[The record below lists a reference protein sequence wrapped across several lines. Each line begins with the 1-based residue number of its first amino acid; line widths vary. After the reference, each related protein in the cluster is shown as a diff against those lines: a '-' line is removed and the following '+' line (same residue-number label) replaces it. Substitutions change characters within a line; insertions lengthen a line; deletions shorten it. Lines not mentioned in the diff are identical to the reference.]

1 MIHYLIYNG
10 ESSADYDLLVG
21 AQNTFNAPKRSVTKY
36 TIPGRNGDLI
46 KDNGCFEN
54 VSVAYTIVCKN
65 RFESLADSISAWLKS
80 PTSYCRLED
89 SHHPEY
95 YRMGLVTDAITYTT
109 GTLNHSAKA
118 TITFDCKPQKW
129 LVEGDQKQTF
139 KSASTIYNPTK
150 FASLPL
156 VRVYGSGAGT
166 VTIAGHLITL
176 KSINGYIDLDSE
188 LQDCYKGTANLNSQ
202 VVLATGFPK
211 LQSGTNAITFTGGVT
226 SVEIVGRWWAI

>member
-54 VSVAYTIVCKN
+54 ISVPYTVVCKSG
-65 RFESLADSISAWLKS
+65 FENLADSISAWLKS

-109 GTLNHSAKA
+109 GALNHSAKA
-118 TITFDCKPQKW
+118 TVTFDCKPQKW
-129 LVEGDQKQTF
+129 LTEGERVEKFT
-139 KSASTIYNPTK
+139 SAGTIFNPTK
-150 FASLPL
+150 FASKPL
-156 VRVYGSGAGT
+156 IKVYGNGQSTLKIGDYSMNLNLQAY
-166 VTIAGHLITL
+166 VTI
-176 KSINGYIDLDSE
+176 DSE
-188 LQDCYKGTANLNSQ
+188 LMDCTRGNMNMNGS
-202 VVLATGFPK
+202 VVFTSGFPELK
-211 LQSGTNAITFTGGVT
+211 SGMNLITFTGGIT
-226 SVEIVGRWWAI
+226 SIEITGRWWTI

>member
-54 VSVAYTIVCKN
+54 ISVPYTIVCKSG
-65 RFESLADSISAWLKS
+65 FENLADSISAWLKS

-109 GTLNHSAKA
+109 GALNHSAKA
-118 TITFDCKPQKW
+118 TVTFDCKPQKW
-129 LVEGDQKQTF
+129 LTEGERVEKFT
-139 KSASTIYNPTK
+139 SAGTIFNPTK
-150 FASLPL
+150 FASKPL
-156 VRVYGSGAGT
+156 IKVYGNGQSTLKIGDYSMSLNLQAY
-166 VTIAGHLITL
+166 VTI
-176 KSINGYIDLDSE
+176 DSE
-188 LQDCYKGTANLNSQ
+188 LMDCTRGNMNMNSY
-202 VVLATGFPK
+202 VVLASGFPELK
-211 LQSGTNAITFTGGVT
+211 SGMNLITFTGGIT
-226 SVEIVGRWWAI
+226 SIEITGRWWTI

>member
-1 MIHYLIYNG
+1 MMRYLIYNG

-54 VSVAYTIVCKN
+54 ISVPYTIVCKSG
-65 RFESLADSISAWLKS
+65 FENLADSISAWLKS

-109 GTLNHSAKA
+109 GALNHSAKA
-118 TITFDCKPQKW
+118 TVTFDCKPQKW
-129 LVEGDQKQTF
+129 LTEGERVEKFT
-139 KSASTIYNPTK
+139 SAGTIFNPTK
-150 FASLPL
+150 FASKPL
-156 VRVYGSGAGT
+156 IKVYGNGQSTLKIGDYSMSLNLQAY
-166 VTIAGHLITL
+166 VTI
-176 KSINGYIDLDSE
+176 DSE
-188 LQDCYKGTANLNSQ
+188 LMDCTRGNMNMNSY
-202 VVLATGFPK
+202 VVLASGFPELK
-211 LQSGTNAITFTGGVT
+211 SGMNLITFTGGIT
-226 SVEIVGRWWAI
+226 SIEITGRWWTI

>member
-1 MIHYLIYNG
+1 MMHYLIYNG

-21 AQNTFNAPKRSVTKY
+21 AQSTFNAPKRSVTKY

-54 VSVAYTIVCKN
+54 ISVAYTIVCKN

-95 YRMGLVTDAITYTT
+95 YRMGLVTDAITYAT

-118 TITFDCKPQKW
+118 TVTFDCKPQKW
-129 LVEGDQKQTF
+129 LIEGESVQKFT
-139 KSASTIYNPTK
+139 SAGSIFNPTRFNSK
-150 FASLPL
+150 PL
-156 VRVYGSGAGT
+156 IKANGNGES
-166 VTIAGHLITL
+166 TL
-176 KSINGYIDLDSE
+176 KIGDYSISLNLQGSITIDSE
-188 LQDCYKGTANLNSQ
+188 MMDCTRGIFNMNDRVTLES
-202 VVLATGFPK
+202 GFPELK
-211 LQSGTNAITFTGGVT
+211 SGTNRISFTGGIT
-226 SVEIVGRWWAI
+226 SVEVTGRWWTI

>member
-1 MIHYLIYNG
+1 MMHYLIYNG

-54 VSVAYTIVCKN
+54 ISVPYTVVCKSG
-65 RFESLADSISAWLKS
+65 FENLADSISAWLKS

-118 TITFDCKPQKW
+118 TVTFDCKPQKW
-129 LVEGDQKQTF
+129 LIEGERVEKFT
-139 KSASTIYNPTK
+139 SAGIIFNPTE
-150 FASLPL
+150 FASKPL
-156 VRVYGSGAGT
+156 IKVYGNGQS
-166 VTIAGHLITL
+166 TL
-176 KSINGYIDLDSE
+176 KIGDYSMSLNLQAYITIDSE
-188 LQDCYKGTANLNSQ
+188 LMDCTRGNMNMNSY
-202 VVLATGFPK
+202 VVLASGFPELK
-211 LQSGTNAITFTGGVT
+211 SGMNLITFTGGIT
-226 SVEIVGRWWAI
+226 SIEITGRWWTI

>member
-54 VSVAYTIVCKN
+54 ISVPYTIVCKSG
-65 RFESLADSISAWLKS
+65 FENLADSISAWLKS

-109 GTLNHSAKA
+109 GALNHSAKA
-118 TITFDCKPQKW
+118 TVTFDCKPQKW
-129 LVEGDQKQTF
+129 LTEGERVKKFT
-139 KSASTIYNPTK
+139 SAGTIFNPTK
-150 FASLPL
+150 FASKPL
-156 VRVYGSGAGT
+156 IKVYGNGQSTLKIGDYSMSLNLQAY
-166 VTIAGHLITL
+166 VTI
-176 KSINGYIDLDSE
+176 DSE
-188 LQDCYKGTANLNSQ
+188 LMDCTRGNMNMNSY
-202 VVLATGFPK
+202 VVLASGFPELK
-211 LQSGTNAITFTGGVT
+211 SGINLITFTGGIT
-226 SVEIVGRWWAI
+226 SIEITGRWWTI

>member
-10 ESSADYDLLVG
+10 KSSADYDLLVG

-36 TIPGRNGDLI
+36 TIAGRNGDLI

-54 VSVAYTIVCKN
+54 ISVAYTIVCKN
-65 RFESLADSISAWLKS
+65 QFESLADSISAWLKS

-129 LVEGDQKQTF
+129 LVEGENVQKFT
-139 KSASTIYNPTK
+139 SAGAIFNPTK
-150 FASLPL
+150 FASKPL
-156 VRVYGSGAGT
+156 IKVIGNGQATLKIGDYSMDLNLMAY
-166 VTIAGHLITL
+166 VTI
-176 KSINGYIDLDSE
+176 DSE
-188 LQDCYKGTANLNSQ
+188 LMDCTRGSMNMNNTVTLNS
-202 VVLATGFPK
+202 GFPELMPGK
-211 LQSGTNAITFTGGVT
+211 NGITYTGGIK
-226 SVEIVGRWWAI
+226 SIEIIGRWWTI

>member
-54 VSVAYTIVCKN
+54 ISVPYTIVCKSG
-65 RFESLADSISAWLKS
+65 FENLADSISAWLKS

-109 GTLNHSAKA
+109 GALNHSAKA
-118 TITFDCKPQKW
+118 TVTFDCKPQKW
-129 LVEGDQKQTF
+129 LTEGERVKKFT
-139 KSASTIYNPTK
+139 SAGTIFNPTK
-150 FASLPL
+150 FASKPL
-156 VRVYGSGAGT
+156 IKVYGNGQSTLKIGDYSMSLNLQAY
-166 VTIAGHLITL
+166 VTI
-176 KSINGYIDLDSE
+176 DSE
-188 LQDCYKGTANLNSQ
+188 LMDCTRGNMNMNSY
-202 VVLATGFPK
+202 VVLASGFPELK
-211 LQSGTNAITFTGGVT
+211 SGINLITFAGGIT
-226 SVEIVGRWWAI
+226 SIEITGRWWTI

>member
-1 MIHYLIYNG
+1 MMHYLIYNG

-109 GTLNHSAKA
+109 GALNHSAKA
-118 TITFDCKPQKW
+118 TVTFDCKPQKW
-129 LVEGDQKQTF
+129 LTDGERVEKFT
-139 KSASTIYNPTK
+139 SAGIIFNPTK
-150 FASLPL
+150 LASKPL
-156 VRVYGSGAGT
+156 IKVYGNGQSTLKIGDYSMSLNLQAY
-166 VTIAGHLITL
+166 VTI
-176 KSINGYIDLDSE
+176 DSE
-188 LQDCYKGTANLNSQ
+188 LMDCTRGNMNMNSY
-202 VVLATGFPK
+202 VVLASGFPELK
-211 LQSGTNAITFTGGVT
+211 SGMNLITFTGGIK
-226 SVEIVGRWWAI
+226 SIEITGRWWTI

>member
-54 VSVAYTIVCKN
+54 ISVPYTVVCKSG
-65 RFESLADSISAWLKS
+65 FENLADSISAWLKS

-109 GTLNHSAKA
+109 GALNHSAKA
-118 TITFDCKPQKW
+118 TVTFDCKPQKW
-129 LVEGDQKQTF
+129 LTEGERVEKFT
-139 KSASTIYNPTK
+139 SAGTIFNPTK
-150 FASLPL
+150 FASKPL
-156 VRVYGSGAGT
+156 IKVYGNGQSTLKIGDYSMSLNLQAY
-166 VTIAGHLITL
+166 VTI
-176 KSINGYIDLDSE
+176 DSE
-188 LQDCYKGTANLNSQ
+188 LMDCTRGNMNMNSY
-202 VVLATGFPK
+202 VVLTSGFPELK
-211 LQSGTNAITFTGGVT
+211 SGMNLITFTGGIT
-226 SVEIVGRWWAI
+226 SIEITGRWWTI

>member
-54 VSVAYTIVCKN
+54 ISVPYTVVCKSGFKN
-65 RFESLADSISAWLKS
+65 LADSISAWLKS

-89 SHHPEY
+89 SHHSEY

-109 GTLNHSAKA
+109 GALNHSAKA
-118 TITFDCKPQKW
+118 TVTFDCKPQKW
-129 LVEGDQKQTF
+129 LTEGERVEKFT
-139 KSASTIYNPTK
+139 SAGTIFNPTK
-150 FASLPL
+150 FASKPL
-156 VRVYGSGAGT
+156 IKVYGNGQSTLKIGDYSMSLNLQAY
-166 VTIAGHLITL
+166 VTI
-176 KSINGYIDLDSE
+176 DSE
-188 LQDCYKGTANLNSQ
+188 LMDCTRGNMNMNSY
-202 VVLATGFPK
+202 VVLASGFPELK
-211 LQSGTNAITFTGGVT
+211 SGMNLITFTGGIT
-226 SVEIVGRWWAI
+226 SIEITGRWWTI

>member
-54 VSVAYTIVCKN
+54 ISVPYTVVCKSG
-65 RFESLADSISAWLKS
+65 FENLADSISAWLKS

-109 GTLNHSAKA
+109 GALNHSAKA
-118 TITFDCKPQKW
+118 TVTFDCKPQKW
-129 LVEGDQKQTF
+129 LTEGERVEKFT
-139 KSASTIYNPTK
+139 SAGTIFNPTK
-150 FASLPL
+150 FASKPL
-156 VRVYGSGAGT
+156 IKVYGNGQSTLKIGDYSMSLNLQAY
-166 VTIAGHLITL
+166 VTI
-176 KSINGYIDLDSE
+176 DSE
-188 LQDCYKGTANLNSQ
+188 LMDCTRGNMNMNGS
-202 VVLATGFPK
+202 VVFASGFPELK
-211 LQSGTNAITFTGGVT
+211 SGMNLITFTGGIT
-226 SVEIVGRWWAI
+226 SIEITGRWWTI

>member
-54 VSVAYTIVCKN
+54 ISVPYTIVCKSG
-65 RFESLADSISAWLKS
+65 FENLADSISAWLKS

-109 GTLNHSAKA
+109 GALNHSAKA
-118 TITFDCKPQKW
+118 TVTFDCKPQKW
-129 LVEGDQKQTF
+129 LTEGERVEKFT
-139 KSASTIYNPTK
+139 SAGTIFNPTK
-150 FASLPL
+150 FASKPL
-156 VRVYGSGAGT
+156 IKVYGNGQSTLKIGDYSMSLNLQAY
-166 VTIAGHLITL
+166 VTI
-176 KSINGYIDLDSE
+176 DSE
-188 LQDCYKGTANLNSQ
+188 LMDCTRGNMNMNSY
-202 VVLATGFPK
+202 VVLTSGFPELK
-211 LQSGTNAITFTGGVT
+211 SGMNLITFTGGIT
-226 SVEIVGRWWAI
+226 SIEITGRWWTI

>member
-54 VSVAYTIVCKN
+54 ISVPYTVVCKSGFKN
-65 RFESLADSISAWLKS
+65 LADSISAWLKS

-109 GTLNHSAKA
+109 GALNHSAKA
-118 TITFDCKPQKW
+118 TVTFDCKPQKW
-129 LVEGDQKQTF
+129 LTEGERVEKFT
-139 KSASTIYNPTK
+139 SAGTIFNPTK
-150 FASLPL
+150 FASKPL
-156 VRVYGSGAGT
+156 IKVYGNGQSTLKIGEYSMSLNLQAY
-166 VTIAGHLITL
+166 VTI
-176 KSINGYIDLDSE
+176 DSE
-188 LQDCYKGTANLNSQ
+188 LMDCTRGNMNMNSY
-202 VVLATGFPK
+202 VVLASGFPELK
-211 LQSGTNAITFTGGVT
+211 SGMNLITFTGGIT
-226 SVEIVGRWWAI
+226 SIEITGRWWTI

>member
-1 MIHYLIYNG
+1 MMHYLIYNG

-54 VSVAYTIVCKN
+54 ASVAYTIVCKN
-65 RFESLADSISAWLKS
+65 RFENLADSISAWLKS

-109 GTLNHSAKA
+109 GALNHSAKA
-118 TITFDCKPQKW
+118 T
-129 LVEGDQKQTF
+129 
-139 KSASTIYNPTK
+139 
-150 FASLPL
+150 
-156 VRVYGSGAGT
+156 
-166 VTIAGHLITL
+166 VTLIV
-176 KSINGYIDLDSE
+176 SPRNG
-188 LQDCYKGTANLNSQ
+188 LQMERG
-202 VVLATGFPK
+202 
-211 LQSGTNAITFTGGVT
+211 
-226 SVEIVGRWWAI
+226 

>member
-1 MIHYLIYNG
+1 MMHYLIYNG

-54 VSVAYTIVCKN
+54 ISVAYTIVCKN

-118 TITFDCKPQKW
+118 TVTFDCKPQKW
-129 LVEGDQKQTF
+129 LTEGERVEKFT
-139 KSASTIYNPTK
+139 SAGTIFNSTK
-150 FASLPL
+150 FASKPL
-156 VRVYGSGAGT
+156 IKVYGNGQSTLKIGDYSMSLNLQAY
-166 VTIAGHLITL
+166 VTI
-176 KSINGYIDLDSE
+176 DSG
-188 LQDCYKGTANLNSQ
+188 LMDCTRGNMNMNSH
-202 VVLATGFPK
+202 VVLASGFPELK
-211 LQSGTNAITFTGGVT
+211 SGMNLITFTGGIK
-226 SVEIVGRWWAI
+226 SIEITGRWWTI

>member
-1 MIHYLIYNG
+1 MMHYLIYNG

-54 VSVAYTIVCKN
+54 ISVAYTIVCKN

-118 TITFDCKPQKW
+118 TVTFDCKPQKW
-129 LVEGDQKQTF
+129 LTEGERVEKFT
-139 KSASTIYNPTK
+139 SAGTIFNPTK
-150 FASLPL
+150 FASKPL
-156 VRVYGSGAGT
+156 IKVYGNGQSTLKIGDYSMSLNLQAY
-166 VTIAGHLITL
+166 VTI
-176 KSINGYIDLDSE
+176 DSE
-188 LQDCYKGTANLNSQ
+188 LMDCTRENMNMNSY
-202 VVLATGFPK
+202 VVLASGFPELK
-211 LQSGTNAITFTGGVT
+211 SGMNLITFTGGIK
-226 SVEIVGRWWAI
+226 SIEITGRWWTI

>member
-109 GTLNHSAKA
+109 GALNHSAKA
-118 TITFDCKPQKW
+118 TVTFDCKPQKW
-129 LVEGDQKQTF
+129 LTEGERVEKFT
-139 KSASTIYNPTK
+139 SAGTIFNPTK
-150 FASLPL
+150 FASKPL
-156 VRVYGSGAGT
+156 IKVYGNGQSTLKIGDYSMNLNLQAY
-166 VTIAGHLITL
+166 VTI
-176 KSINGYIDLDSE
+176 DSE
-188 LQDCYKGTANLNSQ
+188 LMDCTRGNMNMNGS
-202 VVLATGFPK
+202 VVFTSGFPELK
-211 LQSGTNAITFTGGVT
+211 SGMNLITFTGGIT
-226 SVEIVGRWWAI
+226 SIEITGRWWTI

>member
-54 VSVAYTIVCKN
+54 ISVPYTVVCKSG
-65 RFESLADSISAWLKS
+65 FENLADSISAWLKS

-95 YRMGLVTDAITYTT
+95 YRMGLVTDAIAYTT
-109 GTLNHSAKA
+109 GALNHSAKA
-118 TITFDCKPQKW
+118 TVTFDCKPQKW
-129 LVEGDQKQTF
+129 LTDGERVEKFT
-139 KSASTIYNPTK
+139 SAGIIFNPTK
-150 FASLPL
+150 FASKPL
-156 VRVYGSGAGT
+156 IKVYGNGQSTLKIGDYSMSLNLQAY
-166 VTIAGHLITL
+166 VTI
-176 KSINGYIDLDSE
+176 DSE
-188 LQDCYKGTANLNSQ
+188 LMDCTRGNMNMNSY
-202 VVLATGFPK
+202 VVLASGFPELK
-211 LQSGTNAITFTGGVT
+211 SGMNLITFTGGIT
-226 SVEIVGRWWAI
+226 SIEITGRWWTI

>member
-21 AQNTFNAPKRSVTKY
+21 AQNTYNAPKRSVTKY

-54 VSVAYTIVCKN
+54 ISVPYTVVCKSG
-65 RFESLADSISAWLKS
+65 FENLADSISAWLKS

-109 GTLNHSAKA
+109 GALNHSAKA
-118 TITFDCKPQKW
+118 TVTFDCKPQKW
-129 LVEGDQKQTF
+129 LTEGERVEKFT
-139 KSASTIYNPTK
+139 SAGTIFNPTK
-150 FASLPL
+150 FASKPL
-156 VRVYGSGAGT
+156 IKVYGNGQSTLKIGDYSMSLNLQAY
-166 VTIAGHLITL
+166 VTI
-176 KSINGYIDLDSE
+176 DSE
-188 LQDCYKGTANLNSQ
+188 LMDCTRGNMNMNSY
-202 VVLATGFPK
+202 VVLASGFPELK
-211 LQSGTNAITFTGGVT
+211 SGMNLITFTGGIT
-226 SVEIVGRWWAI
+226 SIEITGRWWTI

>member
-54 VSVAYTIVCKN
+54 ISVPYTIVCKSG
-65 RFESLADSISAWLKS
+65 FENLADSISAWLKS

-109 GTLNHSAKA
+109 GALNHSTKA
-118 TITFDCKPQKW
+118 TVTFDCKPQKW
-129 LVEGDQKQTF
+129 LTEGERVKKFT
-139 KSASTIYNPTK
+139 SAGTIFNPTK
-150 FASLPL
+150 FASKPL
-156 VRVYGSGAGT
+156 IKVYGNGQSTLKIGDYSMSLNLQAY
-166 VTIAGHLITL
+166 VTI
-176 KSINGYIDLDSE
+176 DSE
-188 LQDCYKGTANLNSQ
+188 LMDCTRGNMNMNSY
-202 VVLATGFPK
+202 VVLASGFPELK
-211 LQSGTNAITFTGGVT
+211 SGINLITFTGGIT
-226 SVEIVGRWWAI
+226 SIEITGRWWTI

>member
-1 MIHYLIYNG
+1 MMHYLIYNG

-54 VSVAYTIVCKN
+54 ISVAYTIVCKN

-118 TITFDCKPQKW
+118 TVTFDCKPQKW
-129 LVEGDQKQTF
+129 LTEGERVEKFT
-139 KSASTIYNPTK
+139 SAGTIFNPTK
-150 FASLPL
+150 FASKPL
-156 VRVYGSGAGT
+156 IKVYGNGQSTLKIGDYSMSLNLQAY
-166 VTIAGHLITL
+166 VTI
-176 KSINGYIDLDSE
+176 DSE
-188 LQDCYKGTANLNSQ
+188 LMDCTRGNMNMNSY
-202 VVLATGFPK
+202 VVLASGFPELK
-211 LQSGTNAITFTGGVT
+211 SGMNLITFTGGIK
-226 SVEIVGRWWAI
+226 SIEITGRWWTI

>member
-54 VSVAYTIVCKN
+54 ISVPYTVVCKSG
-65 RFESLADSISAWLKS
+65 FENLADSISAWLKS

-109 GTLNHSAKA
+109 GALNHSAKA
-118 TITFDCKPQKW
+118 TVTFDCKPQKW
-129 LVEGDQKQTF
+129 LTEGERVEKFT
-139 KSASTIYNPTK
+139 SAGTIFNPTK
-150 FASLPL
+150 FASKPL
-156 VRVYGSGAGT
+156 IKVYGNGQSTLKIGDYSMSLNLQAY
-166 VTIAGHLITL
+166 VTI
-176 KSINGYIDLDSE
+176 DSE
-188 LQDCYKGTANLNSQ
+188 LMDCTRGNMNMNSY
-202 VVLATGFPK
+202 VVLASGFPELK
-211 LQSGTNAITFTGGVT
+211 SGMNLITFTGGIT
-226 SVEIVGRWWAI
+226 SIEITGRWWTI

>member
-54 VSVAYTIVCKN
+54 ASMAYTIVCKN

-118 TITFDCKPQKW
+118 TVTFDCKPQKW
-129 LVEGDQKQTF
+129 LIEGERVEKFT
-139 KSASTIYNPTK
+139 SAGIIFNPTK
-150 FASLPL
+150 FASKPL
-156 VRVYGSGAGT
+156 IKVYGNGQS
-166 VTIAGHLITL
+166 TL
-176 KSINGYIDLDSE
+176 KIGDYSMN
-188 LQDCYKGTANLNSQ
+188 
-202 VVLATGFPK
+202 
-211 LQSGTNAITFTGGVT
+211 
-226 SVEIVGRWWAI
+226 

>member
-1 MIHYLIYNG
+1 MMHYLIYNG

-54 VSVAYTIVCKN
+54 ISVPYTVVCKSG
-65 RFESLADSISAWLKS
+65 FENLADSISAWLKS

-109 GTLNHSAKA
+109 GALNHSAKA
-118 TITFDCKPQKW
+118 TVTFDCKPQKW
-129 LVEGDQKQTF
+129 LTEGERVEKFT
-139 KSASTIYNPTK
+139 SAGTIFNPTK
-150 FASLPL
+150 FASKPL
-156 VRVYGSGAGT
+156 IKVYGNGQS
-166 VTIAGHLITL
+166 TL
-176 KSINGYIDLDSE
+176 KIGDYSMNLNLQAYATIDSE
-188 LQDCYKGTANLNSQ
+188 LMDCTRGNMNMNGS
-202 VVLATGFPK
+202 VVFTSGFPELK
-211 LQSGTNAITFTGGVT
+211 SGMNLITFTGGIT
-226 SVEIVGRWWAI
+226 SIEITGRWWTI

>member
-1 MIHYLIYNG
+1 M
-10 ESSADYDLLVG
+10 G

-54 VSVAYTIVCKN
+54 ISVAYTIVCKN

-118 TITFDCKPQKW
+118 TVTFDCKPQKW
-129 LVEGDQKQTF
+129 LTEGERVEKFT
-139 KSASTIYNPTK
+139 SAGTIFNPTK
-150 FASLPL
+150 FASKPL
-156 VRVYGSGAGT
+156 IKVYGNGQSTLKIGDYSMSLNLQAY
-166 VTIAGHLITL
+166 VTI
-176 KSINGYIDLDSE
+176 DSE
-188 LQDCYKGTANLNSQ
+188 LMDCTRGNMNMNSY
-202 VVLATGFPK
+202 VVLASGFPELK
-211 LQSGTNAITFTGGVT
+211 SGMNLITFTGGIK
-226 SVEIVGRWWAI
+226 SIEITGRWWTI

>member
-1 MIHYLIYNG
+1 MMHYLIYNG

-54 VSVAYTIVCKN
+54 ISVPYTVVCKSG
-65 RFESLADSISAWLKS
+65 FENLADSISAWLKS

-109 GTLNHSAKA
+109 GALNHSAKA
-118 TITFDCKPQKW
+118 TVTFDCKPQKW
-129 LVEGDQKQTF
+129 LTEGERVEKFT
-139 KSASTIYNPTK
+139 SAGTIFNPTK
-150 FASLPL
+150 FASKPL
-156 VRVYGSGAGT
+156 IKVYGNGQSTLKIGDYSMSLNLQAY
-166 VTIAGHLITL
+166 VTI
-176 KSINGYIDLDSE
+176 DSE
-188 LQDCYKGTANLNSQ
+188 LMDCTRGNMNMNSY
-202 VVLATGFPK
+202 VVLASGFPELK
-211 LQSGTNAITFTGGVT
+211 SGMNLITFTGGIT
-226 SVEIVGRWWAI
+226 SIEITGRWWTI

>member
-54 VSVAYTIVCKN
+54 ISVPYTIVCKSG
-65 RFESLADSISAWLKS
+65 FENLADSISAWLKN

-109 GTLNHSAKA
+109 GALNHSAKA
-118 TITFDCKPQKW
+118 TVTFDCKPQKW
-129 LVEGDQKQTF
+129 LTEGERVEKFT
-139 KSASTIYNPTK
+139 SAGTIFNPTK
-150 FASLPL
+150 FASKPL
-156 VRVYGSGAGT
+156 IKVYGNGQSTLKIGDYSMSLNLQAY
-166 VTIAGHLITL
+166 VTI
-176 KSINGYIDLDSE
+176 DSE
-188 LQDCYKGTANLNSQ
+188 LMDCTRGNMNMNSY
-202 VVLATGFPK
+202 VVLASGFPELK
-211 LQSGTNAITFTGGVT
+211 SGMNLITFTGGIT
-226 SVEIVGRWWAI
+226 SIEITGRWWTI

>member
-36 TIPGRNGDLI
+36 MIPGRNGDLI

-54 VSVAYTIVCKN
+54 ISVPYTVVCKSG
-65 RFESLADSISAWLKS
+65 FENLADSISAWLKS

-109 GTLNHSAKA
+109 GALNHSAKA
-118 TITFDCKPQKW
+118 TVTFDCKPQKW
-129 LVEGDQKQTF
+129 LTEGERVEKFT
-139 KSASTIYNPTK
+139 SAGTIFNPTK
-150 FASLPL
+150 FASKPL
-156 VRVYGSGAGT
+156 IKVYGNGQSTLKIGDYSMSLNLQAY
-166 VTIAGHLITL
+166 VTI
-176 KSINGYIDLDSE
+176 DSE
-188 LQDCYKGTANLNSQ
+188 LMDCTRGNMNMNSY
-202 VVLATGFPK
+202 VVLASGFPELK
-211 LQSGTNAITFTGGVT
+211 SGMNLITFTGGIT
-226 SVEIVGRWWAI
+226 SIEITGRWWTI

>member
-1 MIHYLIYNG
+1 MMHYLIYNG

-54 VSVAYTIVCKN
+54 ISVPYTIVCKSG
-65 RFESLADSISAWLKS
+65 FENLADSISAWLKS

-109 GTLNHSAKA
+109 GALNHSAKA
-118 TITFDCKPQKW
+118 TVTFDCKPQKW
-129 LVEGDQKQTF
+129 LTDGERVEKFT
-139 KSASTIYNPTK
+139 SAGIIFNPTE
-150 FASLPL
+150 FASKPL
-156 VRVYGSGAGT
+156 IKVYGNGQSTLKIGDYSMSLKLQAY
-166 VTIAGHLITL
+166 VTI
-176 KSINGYIDLDSE
+176 DSE
-188 LQDCYKGTANLNSQ
+188 LMDCTRGNMNMNSY
-202 VVLATGFPK
+202 VVLASGFPELK
-211 LQSGTNAITFTGGVT
+211 SGMNLITFTGGIK
-226 SVEIVGRWWAI
+226 SIEITGRWWTI

>member
-1 MIHYLIYNG
+1 MMHYLIYNG

-54 VSVAYTIVCKN
+54 ISVPYTVVCKSGFKN
-65 RFESLADSISAWLKS
+65 LADSISAWLKS

-109 GTLNHSAKA
+109 GALNHSAKA
-118 TITFDCKPQKW
+118 TVTFDCKPQKW
-129 LVEGDQKQTF
+129 LTEGERVEKFT
-139 KSASTIYNPTK
+139 SAGTIFNPTK
-150 FASLPL
+150 FASKPL
-156 VRVYGSGAGT
+156 IKVYGNGQSTLKIGDYSMSLNLQAY
-166 VTIAGHLITL
+166 VTI
-176 KSINGYIDLDSE
+176 DSE
-188 LQDCYKGTANLNSQ
+188 LMDCTRGNMNMNSY
-202 VVLATGFPK
+202 VVLASGFPELK
-211 LQSGTNAITFTGGVT
+211 SGMNLITFTGGIT
-226 SVEIVGRWWAI
+226 SIEIIGRWWTI